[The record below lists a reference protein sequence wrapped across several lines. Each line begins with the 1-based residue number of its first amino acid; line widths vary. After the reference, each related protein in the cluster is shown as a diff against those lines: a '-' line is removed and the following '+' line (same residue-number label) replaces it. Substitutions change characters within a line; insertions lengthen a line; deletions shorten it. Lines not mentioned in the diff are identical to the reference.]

1 MKNKNIDLKRIFRF
15 IKPQWPFFTLSII
28 SGLFYVIFNSI
39 SIWLTASL
47 VNNVLMDF
55 NQLLLDQES
64 LIKKEILSINDKLKI
79 IANSFIVRETNIETL
94 KTLCLTIVSI
104 FIFKNIFLYL
114 KNLSMSFVQL
124 RVVTNL
130 RNMVYSHLQKLSLS
144 FFYKRQHGDLS
155 SVIIHDVGTLNISI
169 GTVFQKIIVEPI
181 NIFAFALLLF
191 IISWEL
197 TLIAILVIP
206 LSQFVIQLIGTS
218 IRRKA
223 RRNTKQIGGITSLI
237 IETLSSIRIVQAF
250 GMEDKEI
257 KRFNYESWKYFNL
270 LFRSSKLRLMAS
282 PIIESIGVG
291 MAVLLLWFGGSEVM
305 VKSSLSSEDFL
316 RFMFLLFSM
325 LGPIRSLSNVN
336 VILQNGYASAERI
349 FDVLDK
355 KPEVADSGISK
366 IHELKEG
373 VLFKDVEFS
382 YEDGRFNLSN
392 INFKI
397 PKGETIALVGPSG
410 SGKSTIA
417 DLIPRFFDVKKGK
430 ISIDGKN
437 IKEYSIKSLRNLMG
451 IVSQETLLLN
461 SSVRS
466 NIIYGNDSEDY
477 SRLIEAAE
485 NANSIDFINNL
496 ENGFDTQIGDKGA
509 KLSGGQRQRLAI
521 ARAIYNNPQLL
532 ILDEATSSLDTE
544 SEKKVQ
550 IALENLMKDRTVLVI
565 AHRLSTIRNAD
576 SIVVMQDGNL
586 VEEGDHN
593 LLMKL
598 NGIYSKLYKNIAQ
611 K

>member
-1 MKNKNIDLKRIFRF
+1 
-15 IKPQWPFFTLSII
+15 
-28 SGLFYVIFNSI
+28 
-39 SIWLTASL
+39 
-47 VNNVLMDF
+47 
-55 NQLLLDQES
+55 
-64 LIKKEILSINDKLKI
+64 
-79 IANSFIVRETNIETL
+79 
-94 KTLCLTIVSI
+94 
-104 FIFKNIFLYL
+104 
-114 KNLSMSFVQL
+114 
-124 RVVTNL
+124 
-130 RNMVYSHLQKLSLS
+130 
-144 FFYKRQHGDLS
+144 
-155 SVIIHDVGTLNISI
+155 
-169 GTVFQKIIVEPI
+169 
-181 NIFAFALLLF
+181 
-191 IISWEL
+191 
-197 TLIAILVIP
+197 
-206 LSQFVIQLIGTS
+206 
-218 IRRKA
+218 
-223 RRNTKQIGGITSLI
+223 
-237 IETLSSIRIVQAF
+237 
-250 GMEDKEI
+250 
-257 KRFNYESWKYFNL
+257 
-270 LFRSSKLRLMAS
+270 MAS
-282 PIIESIGVG
+282 PISESIGVG

-355 KPEVADSGISK
+355 KPEVADSGIGK